1 MKVDFYDLYIA
12 LCRDIEISPS
22 EAAKLMGFNKSTVS
36 LWKNKHTTPTDKILI
51 KMERFFNVPYSFL
64 TQSPPYNCWK
74 EILEDYSGFLKAT
87 ELSEQVLL
95 ESWGIDPQKLRV
107 KELVKFI
114 NDYIAEI
121 RYENGV
127 WTIISKT
134 DANNR
139 TSRDIRHILKVL
151 QKSLENNDIYSYGN
165 TQMTNT
171 ARQRLIWAIQLG
183 PGAADGIIKDEKKPS

>member
-51 KMERFFNVPYSFL
+51 KMERFFIVPYSFL

-74 EILEDYSGFLKAT
+74 EILDDYSGFLKAT
-87 ELSEQVLL
+87 GLSEQALL
-95 ESWGIDPQKLRV
+95 KSWGIDPQKFRV

-114 NDYIAEI
+114 NSYIAEI

-127 WTIISKT
+127 WTIINKA
-134 DANNR
+134 DANKR

-151 QKSLENNDIYSYGN
+151 QKNLENNDMYSYGN
-165 TQMTNT
+165 TQMTDT

-183 PGAADGIIKDEKKPS
+183 LDAADGVSKKENKPS